1 MFHRKWLVYSS
12 YFFINVVHVH
22 VICEN
27 HFWRNIFTSYLAT
40 LLKIILLNLK
50 YGYKKLNLNIY
61 VFKRLRTLVLPTF
74 NLFFYERYKLTML
87 SAMFFFLQGLFI
99 FIFHVLLNTQVH
111 VFFYIVFDSYDE
123 TWKKMFLL
131 LKIETY
137 LTCKY
142 SKTYKKIMIVWI
154 IRGVGG

>member
-1 MFHRKWLVYSS
+1 MFHRKWLVNSS
-12 YFFINVVHVH
+12 YFFINVLHVH

-40 LLKIILLNLK
+40 LLKIILLNLN

>member
-1 MFHRKWLVYSS
+1 MFHRKWLVNSS
-12 YFFINVVHVH
+12 YFFINVLHVH

-40 LLKIILLNLK
+40 LLKIILLNLN

-87 SAMFFFLQGLFI
+87 SAMFFFYRAYLYLFSMSYWI
-99 FIFHVLLNTQVH
+99 PRYMFFLHCIWFIWWNLEKN
-111 VFFYIVFDSYDE
+111 VFIIKDWNISY
-123 TWKKMFLL
+123 M
-131 LKIETY
+131 
-137 LTCKY
+137 
-142 SKTYKKIMIVWI
+142 
-154 IRGVGG
+154 

>member
-1 MFHRKWLVYSS
+1 M
-12 YFFINVVHVH
+12 H

-40 LLKIILLNLK
+40 LLKIILLNLN

-142 SKTYKKIMIVWI
+142 SKTYKKIMIV
-154 IRGVGG
+154 

>member
-1 MFHRKWLVYSS
+1 MFHRKWLVNSS
-12 YFFINVVHVH
+12 YFFINVLHVH

-111 VFFYIVFDSYDE
+111 VFFLHCIWFIWWNLEKNVFIIKDWNISY
-123 TWKKMFLL
+123 M
-131 LKIETY
+131 
-137 LTCKY
+137 
-142 SKTYKKIMIVWI
+142 
-154 IRGVGG
+154 

>member
-22 VICEN
+22 AICEN
-27 HFWRNIFTSYLAT
+27 HFWRNIFTRYLAT
-40 LLKIILLNLK
+40 LLKIILLNLN

-74 NLFFYERYKLTML
+74 NLFFYEKYKLTML

-111 VFFYIVFDSYDE
+111 VFFLHCIWFIWWNLEKNVFIIKDWNISY
-123 TWKKMFLL
+123 M
-131 LKIETY
+131 
-137 LTCKY
+137 
-142 SKTYKKIMIVWI
+142 
-154 IRGVGG
+154 